1 MNNVE
6 GTSCDRSDTA
16 ARNQSSGVN
25 SIEVNN
31 IDDAKYNVDNAAIP
45 VKAPDAIDAMPVF
58 PPRSLTMA
66 A

>member
-1 MNNVE
+1 MKAPAVIDAILQPEINL
-6 GTSCDRSDTA
+6 
-16 ARNQSSGVN
+16 SSGIE

-45 VKAPDAIDAMPVF
+45 VKAPDAIDAMPMF